1 MVFDLIDDER
11 KQWNKQFVEY
21 IFPQVVAEEVFQIP
35 LREVECL
42 NQVIWRHTIEV
53 FTQFDRLQIQD
64 EKS

>member
-11 KQWNKQFVEY
+11 KQWNKQLVEY